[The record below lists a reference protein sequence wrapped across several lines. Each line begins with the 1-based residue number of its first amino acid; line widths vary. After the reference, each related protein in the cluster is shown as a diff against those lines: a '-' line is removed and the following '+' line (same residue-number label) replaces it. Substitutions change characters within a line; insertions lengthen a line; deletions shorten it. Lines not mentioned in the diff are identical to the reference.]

1 MVLPLT
7 QKPLKKK
14 IMSYFAHFFSQ
25 IMSKGS
31 GSEIC
36 QIIGQDQARIR
47 FLLKSLFGKPTWCL
61 GFMKCTQIS
70 TPPMGSLQGSMW
82 ELRVVSDP
90 DKVQK
95 VEKFHILSIL
105 ATEPDAM
112 LYHLKV
118 GIPGSK
124 TDDLHNI
131 FCQ

>member
-1 MVLPLT
+1 MLDYWSRP
-7 QKPLKKK
+7 
-14 IMSYFAHFFSQ
+14 S
-25 IMSKGS
+25 
-31 GSEIC
+31 
-36 QIIGQDQARIR
+36 QDQIFIEIAIWEADLVSW
-47 FLLKSLFGKPTWCL
+47 FYEVHPN
-61 GFMKCTQIS
+61 QHS
-70 TPPMGSLQGSMW
+70 TNGVVTGVKGVYCSMW

-118 GIPGSK
+118 GIPGSN